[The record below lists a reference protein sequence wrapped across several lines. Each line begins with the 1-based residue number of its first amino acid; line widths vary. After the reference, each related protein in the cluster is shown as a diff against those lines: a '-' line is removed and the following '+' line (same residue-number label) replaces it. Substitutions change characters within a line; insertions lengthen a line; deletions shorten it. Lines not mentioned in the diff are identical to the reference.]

1 MLDYVYQTARSH
13 VISMERLNDYSM
25 EYKTEDEKIELAK
38 KCMVVGGDPGKRSTF
53 TLCYLLNLFLL

>member
-1 MLDYVYQTARSH
+1 
-13 VISMERLNDYSM
+13 MERLNDYSM